1 MRVLQLL
8 LNHWASHL
16 YRLIFIGQPCQF
28 IDALHL
34 LQYKRKEVNKMALS
48 LININVN
55 VSGNSTRFFNVLAA
69 PLAVVDGTTV
79 AVATFLDDSGTA
91 ATAFPVLTNGYYNLY
106 INGVL
111 QEGDSYT
118 ISATVLTFNDV
129 TGTIS
134 AGTPLIVEAVELV
147 TVI

>member
-1 MRVLQLL
+1 
-8 LNHWASHL
+8 
-16 YRLIFIGQPCQF
+16 
-28 IDALHL
+28 
-34 LQYKRKEVNKMALS
+34 MALS

-55 VSGNSTRFFNVLAA
+55 VSGTSTRFFNVLAA

-79 AVATFLDDSGTA
+79 AATTFLDDSGTA
-91 ATAFPVLTNGYYNLY
+91 ATAFPEVTNGYYNLY

-118 ISATVLTFNDV
+118 ITATELTFNGV
-129 TGTIS
+129 TGSIS
-134 AGTPLIVEAVELV
+134 AGTPLVVEAVELV